1 MNNKGITLVAM
12 VVTIIVMIILAGVS
26 ITLIRGDDSSIITEA
41 EKSVYKNSITQ
52 IEEKINEFYIN
63 NYNDMPELRN
73 KAISLIL
80 YYEMDRY
87 TGDLMYKNNWVD
99 TSNLTDTMF
108 HKENQF
114 YTKIDTDTD
123 KTKDILTDKYQFWSN
138 SETSLFE
145 LSWEKTL
152 EYDGEEKTFYLLNTK
167 NLTKMLGKDAKILDL
182 NSNYET
188 LNEVYAIT
196 ADLRVFY
203 LPNGDLSDAIGIDP
217 SDIQATDNN
226 RIVFEAGS
234 EIANNLNDGKEM
246 TVQQVKVHK
255 KVSIDSN
262 STITTLKDIGK
273 LSNMQELI
281 INNEIIES
289 LDGIE
294 NAESLK
300 VLRLYGNKLESFKGI
315 NKCVNLEK
323 IYLHNFSDEQ
333 FKELCTAMKN
343 TNYTKLKVFA
353 AVGFWHDHYSEN
365 FNDERYIIPKVY
377 ASGIVENKNM
387 ALTNISP
394 LSYLTS
400 KTKSSINTVLLNNN
414 AITDA
419 SVLSGFSNIKY
430 LKIDGNDLTTL
441 NGIVNHSKM
450 IYLRVAS
457 NKLVPNAL
465 DALKDS
471 TGKATLPNLTTLDLR
486 GNFELVNVNAVSSC
500 TKLVKLFFKSDSS
513 LKRADND
520 VKLDT
525 DQVRNINN
533 FLNSLGSGLQIDAKY
548 SLALLAENTT
558 RYETKNETMSV
569 EEFKNLAY
577 STNII
582 YLSIS
587 NLKLLNENG
596 TEITSADEYTRIISE
611 ILSNLTRV
619 RYLQL
624 YNLPNLNSVNF
635 VTNMKTLVELDVR
648 KCNNV
653 LDFTCLNNSDMEVT
667 KLAIDNVNIDLTTIQ
682 PAINKLGNT
691 VYKVDENGNI
701 VYSNGVPIADAK
713 MYWSKGC
720 GLVLCHNDLYTQ
732 LPKCTDLTRLYMH
745 RSWEGDN
752 VVIGAKGL
760 KNSKAIVLDLTNL
773 KKLDYMYSYA
783 IYCTYKLPEN
793 VTYASYSFVQDGSYG
808 SKMDFSNC
816 KKIKEISTK
825 VPNSKAVIERSL
837 ATVPEDNNVEIL
849 SLNQQNALT
858 DLNFLSRFKNVRIL
872 DMNSNVQQIMRLTD
886 ISALNN
892 TTSLEEFYLSYAPN
906 IKTLPSLANLSNLT
920 TISITNSGMESITD
934 SSGLRKLTNLK
945 KLDFSTN
952 NILKIDG
959 LIPNEASDFENLEYL
974 NFQNNFLENKVAY
987 DDYTTLTYSITKDIF
1002 VPLNQRKLR
1011 YLYVNNNPKYTD
1023 KEPLKA
1029 LTWLEKSGF

>member
-12 VVTIIVMIILAGVS
+12 VVTVIVMIILAGVS

-80 YYEMDRY
+80 YYEMDKY
-87 TGDLMYKNNWVD
+87 TGDLIYEDNWVD
-99 TSNLTDTMF
+99 ASNLTDTMF

-167 NLTKMLGKDAKILDL
+167 NLTKMFGEDVKILDL
-182 NSNYET
+182 NTNYET

-203 LPNGDLSDAIGIDP
+203 LPNGELSNAIGIDP
-217 SDIQATDNN
+217 ADIQATDNN

-353 AVGFWHDHYSEN
+353 AVGYWHDHYSED
-365 FNDERYIIPKVY
+365 FKDERYVIPKIY

-450 IYLRVAS
+450 IYLRVAG

-486 GNFELVNVNAVSSC
+486 GNFELVNVTAVSSC
-500 TKLVKLFFKSDSS
+500 TQLTKLYFKSDSS
-513 LKRADND
+513 FKRADND

-525 DQVRNINN
+525 DQVRSINN
-533 FLNSLGSGLQIDAKY
+533 FLNSLGSGLQIDSKY
-548 SLALLAENTT
+548 FLALLSENTMI
-558 RYETKNETMSV
+558 YETKDETMTV
-569 EEFKNLAY
+569 EQFKNLSY

-596 TEITSADEYTRIISE
+596 TEITSAEEYTRIISE
-611 ILSNLTRV
+611 TLSNLTRV

-648 KCNNV
+648 KCNKV
-653 LDFTCLNNSDMEVT
+653 VDFTCLNSSTLNVT
-667 KLAIDNVNIDLTTIQ
+667 KLAIDNVKVDLTTIQ
-682 PAINKLGNT
+682 TAINRMGKT
-691 VYKVDENGNI
+691 VYKVDENGDI
-701 VYSNGVPIADAK
+701 VYKNGVAVTDSRS
-713 MYWSKGC
+713 YWSKGY
-720 GLVLCHNDLYTQ
+720 GLVLCHYELYSQ
-732 LPKCTDLTRLYMH
+732 LPKCTNLTRLMMH

-752 VVIGAKGL
+752 VVIAAKGI
-760 KNSKAIVLDLTNL
+760 KNSKAIPVDLSNL
-773 KKLDYMYSYA
+773 TKLTYFYSYG
-783 IYCTYKLPEN
+783 IYCKYTLPEN
-793 VTYASYSFVQDGSYG
+793 VTYISYSWVTDTSYG
-808 SKMDFSNC
+808 AMMDLSKC
-816 KKIKEISTK
+816 KNIIEIHTS
-825 VPNSKAVIERSL
+825 VPNARYTLASSL
-837 ATVPEDNNVEIL
+837 NTVPADNNVEIL
-849 SLNQQNALT
+849 SLNQQKYLT
-858 DLNFLSRFKNVRIL
+858 DLSFLSRFKNVKIL
-872 DMNSNVQQIMRLTD
+872 DMNSSSQQIMQLTD
-886 ISALNN
+886 ISVLNDL
-892 TTSLEEFYLSYAPN
+892 TKLEEFHLSYAPN